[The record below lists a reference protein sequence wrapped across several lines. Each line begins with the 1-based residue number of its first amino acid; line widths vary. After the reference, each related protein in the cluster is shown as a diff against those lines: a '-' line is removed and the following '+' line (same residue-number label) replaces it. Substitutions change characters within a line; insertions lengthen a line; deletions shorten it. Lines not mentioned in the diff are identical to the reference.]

1 MDGLLNGIADEAAS
15 TVDAEMNDS
24 PYMAE
29 MNAVNARERALLVV
43 KAKIMMRVYGLSFKA
58 AVKLLKHR
66 AKVLERA
73 VQSED

>member
-29 MNAVNARERALLVV
+29 MKAVNARERALLVV
-43 KAKIMMRVYGLSFKA
+43 KAKIMMRVYGLSFRA
-58 AVKLLKHR
+58 AVK
-66 AKVLERA
+66 
-73 VQSED
+73 

>member
-1 MDGLLNGIADEAAS
+1 MEGILDGILDEADS
-15 TVDAEMNDS
+15 KQSFRVEEMD
-24 PYMAE
+24 E
-29 MNAVNARERALLVV
+29 VKARERALLVV

>member
-15 TVDAEMNDS
+15 TVGAEMNDS

-29 MNAVNARERALLVV
+29 MKAVNARERALLVV
-43 KAKIMMRVYGLSFKA
+43 KAKIMMRVYGLSFRA
-58 AVKLLKHR
+58 AVKLLKQR

-73 VQSED
+73 IQLAD

>member
-1 MDGLLNGIADEAAS
+1 MEAILDGILDEADS
-15 TVDAEMNDS
+15 KQSFRVEEMD
-24 PYMAE
+24 E
-29 MNAVNARERALLVV
+29 VKARERALLVV

>member
-1 MDGLLNGIADEAAS
+1 MEAILDGILGEADSKQSCRVEEMDE
-15 TVDAEMNDS
+15 VK
-24 PYMAE
+24 
-29 MNAVNARERALLVV
+29 ARERALLVV

>member
-1 MDGLLNGIADEAAS
+1 MEGILDGILDEADS
-15 TVDAEMNDS
+15 KQSCRVEEVDE
-24 PYMAE
+24 
-29 MNAVNARERALLVV
+29 VKARERTLLVV

>member
-1 MDGLLNGIADEAAS
+1 MEGILDGILDEADS
-15 TVDAEMNDS
+15 KQSCRVEEMD
-24 PYMAE
+24 E
-29 MNAVNARERALLVV
+29 VKARERALLVV